1 MKANSIAFTD
11 AKSSLSKFARLAEG
25 GQTILVLKHR
35 RPAFVMGP
43 VPNTSE
49 ARIKHPGIAAGRICM
64 SADFDVTS
72 DDMLK
77 AFEGEPCA
85 KRSRRAFR

>member
-1 MKANSIAFTD
+1 MTMKASAIAFTD
-11 AKSSLSKFARLAEG
+11 AKSRLSKFARLAEG

-35 RPAFVMGP
+35 RPAFVIGP

-49 ARIKHPGIAAGRICM
+49 ARIKNPGIAAGRICM

-72 DDMLK
+72 DDILN
-77 AFEGEPCA
+77 AFEGET
-85 KRSRRAFR
+85 